1 MNTILPFNHYLE
13 TGTPFA
19 PDSFLD
25 QGEWFKFKNIDDF
38 FQDGGFFQ
46 ESFKEEFDEAEKIID
61 EQCDTLK
68 SINRKAD
75 GLNNEFVS
83 LLEKM
88 AEFDILEYRSDEYS
102 KEDLIK
108 LIDEKHQEWYNK
120 LDSMQDDVLEIESKS
135 NA

>member
-1 MNTILPFNHYLE
+1 MDNLLPLYQYLE
-13 TGTPFA
+13 QGTPFS

-25 QGEWFKFKNIDDF
+25 QGEWFKFKNVDDF

-46 ESFKEEFDEAEKIID
+46 ESFKDEFDDAEKTIE
-61 EQCDTLK
+61 EQLDTLNA
-68 SINRKAD
+68 INQKAD
-75 GLNNEFVS
+75 GLNNEVLS

-120 LDSMQDDVLEIESKS
+120 IDSMQDDVLEIESKS